1 MDNNTQIENLPV
13 GAGIENSVIPAEF
26 ETKTE
31 ATVASPV
38 VPPITVSSQSETI
51 VKPVEESA
59 GVEVGADTPK
69 TSAGFPIESKSAGAS
84 RIVLEK
90 LIGAVA
96 NL

>member
-1 MDNNTQIENLPV
+1 MSNIQIENLPV

-31 ATVASPV
+31 VTE
-38 VPPITVSSQSETI
+38 VPPIVSATTVSSQSETI

-69 TSAGFPIESKSAGAS
+69 TSAGFPIESKSTGAS